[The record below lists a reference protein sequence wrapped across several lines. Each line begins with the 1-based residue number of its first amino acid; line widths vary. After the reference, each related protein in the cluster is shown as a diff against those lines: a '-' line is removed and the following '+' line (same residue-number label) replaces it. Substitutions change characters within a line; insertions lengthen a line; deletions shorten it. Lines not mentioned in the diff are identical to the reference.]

1 MRWWARW
8 RRRKQWR
15 ERDLDRE
22 IRAHLDLEAEE
33 QAAAGVPPGE
43 ASYAA
48 RRAFGNVDLF
58 KEATREIWGWA
69 WRDRLAQ
76 DIRYGLRRLRKSP
89 GFTTVAVLSLALGVG
104 ANTAIFS
111 IIHAVLLRPLPYP
124 EPHRLLAIEET
135 QSATKVFSSEAMM
148 VSALHFVTWRK
159 QCRSFEQIALL
170 DGLSLNLTGMGEPER
185 LDVERASA
193 TLFPLLG
200 VQPRL
205 GRSFLE
211 EEDQPGR
218 DRVVMLSDSLWHR
231 RFQSDPGVVGRKIT
245 LDGVPFEVVG
255 VLPASFR
262 TPWLGGP
269 VDLWKP
275 FAIREDEL
283 QVIGDFN
290 YECLARLRRGVSREQ
305 AVAEMK
311 IIQSGIARTIPER
324 VELGALLTPL
334 AERMTAGSRQGLLLL
349 LAAVGAVL
357 LIACVNITNL
367 LLARNTARREL
378 AIRAA
383 IGASRGRLG
392 QQMLTESL
400 ILSAL
405 GGMAGVLLAQTVVG
419 LVVAHAPA
427 DLPRIDEVRL
437 DAPVF
442 WFSFLIS
449 MVAGLVFGFLPA
461 WKFSLADPQ
470 DALKADSRTTTGG
483 TSSGRVRRL
492 LVGCE
497 VGLGTVCLV
506 LAGLL
511 MQSFVRLLRVE
522 RGYAVERILTVN
534 LMMPAVRY
542 PDLAARTK
550 FLRSALDDLQRLP
563 GVLAAGATNRQLL
576 SGPGSNNS
584 ITLEGTKVPL
594 LERPV
599 VDYRCISPGYFRTF
613 GIPLITGR
621 VFDESDV
628 HRNVAVL
635 SAKTAQGL
643 WPGENPV
650 GKHFR
655 LGDEGSPL
663 AEVVGVAGDVRGVRL
678 DEVPNPTVYLPY
690 WQRDRRDMIIAVRTA
705 LEPAAMAS
713 GVRDTI
719 RKLDPELPVRAF
731 RTMEQVLIAELSPRR
746 FQLTLVLLFAATAL
760 LLASIGIYGVVSYS
774 VAQRRAEM
782 GIRMALGATA
792 SDVKWLVMRQGMGP
806 VVAGWAAGLVGAL
819 AVGRIVRSL
828 LFDTGTS
835 DLATLASVSA
845 VVLLVALAA
854 CYLPSR
860 RATRID
866 PMVALRYQ

>member
-1 MRWWARW
+1 MRWWTSW
-8 RRRKQWR
+8 LGRKEWR

-22 IRAHLDLEAEE
+22 IRTHLEIETEE
-33 QAAAGVPPGE
+33 QAAAGVPVDE
-43 ASYAA
+43 APYAA
-48 RRAFGNVDLF
+48 HRTFGNVSLVQ
-58 KEATREIWGWA
+58 EATRDMWGWA
-69 WRDRLAQ
+69 WRDRLVQ
-76 DIRYGLRRLRKSP
+76 DMRYGLRRLRKSP

-104 ANTAIFS
+104 ANTAISS
-111 IIHAVLLRPLPYP
+111 IIHAVLPRPLPCP

-135 QSATKVFSSEAMM
+135 QTGTKVFSSEAMP

-218 DRVVMLSDSLWHR
+218 DRVVMLSDSLWRR
-231 RFQSDPGVVGRKIT
+231 RFQSNPGVVGRKIT
-245 LDGVPFEVVG
+245 LDGVPFEAVG

-290 YECLARLRRGVSREQ
+290 YKCLAHLKRGVSREQ
-305 AVAEMK
+305 ALAEMK
-311 IIQSGIARTIPER
+311 VIQTGIASTIPER

-357 LIACVNITNL
+357 LIACANITNL
-367 LLARNTARREL
+367 LLARNTARREM

-383 IGASRGRLG
+383 IGASRGRLS

-400 ILSAL
+400 RLSAL
-405 GGMAGVLLAQTVVG
+405 GGTAGVLVAQTVLA
-419 LVVAHAPA
+419 LVVAHAPGG
-427 DLPRIDEVRL
+427 LPRMDEVRL

-442 WFSFLIS
+442 WFAFLIS
-449 MVAGLVFGFLPA
+449 IVAGLVFGFLPA
-461 WKFSLADPQ
+461 WRFSLADPQ

-483 TSSGRVRRL
+483 RSTGRVRGI
-492 LVGCE
+492 LVSCE

-511 MQSFVRLLRVE
+511 MHSFVRLLRVE

-534 LMMPAVRY
+534 LMMPAARY

-550 FLRSALDDLQRLP
+550 FLRSTLVDLQRLP
-563 GVLAAGATNRQLL
+563 GVLAAGASNRQLL
-576 SGPGSNNS
+576 SGPGSNNF

-599 VDYRCISPGYFRTF
+599 VDYRCISPGYFRAF

-635 SAKTAQGL
+635 S
-643 WPGENPV
+643 
-650 GKHFR
+650 
-655 LGDEGSPL
+655 
-663 AEVVGVAGDVRGVRL
+663 
-678 DEVPNPTVYLPY
+678 VP
-690 WQRDRRDMIIAVRTA
+690 
-705 LEPAAMAS
+705 
-713 GVRDTI
+713 
-719 RKLDPELPVRAF
+719 AF
-731 RTMEQVLIAELSPRR
+731 RTMEQVLSAEVSPRR
-746 FQLTLVLLFAATAL
+746 FQLTLVLMFAATAL
-760 LLASIGIYGVVSYS
+760 LLASIGIYGVVAYT
-774 VAQRRAEM
+774 VAQQRAEI

-792 SDVKWLVMRQGMGP
+792 SNVKWLVMRQGMGP
-806 VVAGWAAGLVGAL
+806 VVAGWAAGLIGAL
-819 AVGRIVRSL
+819 AVGQLVRSL
-828 LFDTGTS
+828 LFDTGAT
-835 DLATLASVSA
+835 DLATLAGVSA

>member
-33 QAAAGVPPGE
+33 QAAAGVLPGE

-135 QSATKVFSSEAMM
+135 QSGTKVFSSEAMP

-311 IIQSGIARTIPER
+311 VIQSGIARTIPER

-392 QQMLTESL
+392 HQMLTESL

-442 WFSFLIS
+442 WFSFVIS

-511 MQSFVRLLRVE
+511 MQSFGPSGRCRSRPGLLRRERSRLRHRLPASGWGEVCGRSVE
-522 RGYAVERILTVN
+522 R
-534 LMMPAVRY
+534 
-542 PDLAARTK
+542 
-550 FLRSALDDLQRLP
+550 
-563 GVLAAGATNRQLL
+563 
-576 SGPGSNNS
+576 SGSW
-584 ITLEGTKVPL
+584 
-594 LERPV
+594 R
-599 VDYRCISPGYFRTF
+599 
-613 GIPLITGR
+613 
-621 VFDESDV
+621 
-628 HRNVAVL
+628 
-635 SAKTAQGL
+635 
-643 WPGENPV
+643 
-650 GKHFR
+650 
-655 LGDEGSPL
+655 
-663 AEVVGVAGDVRGVRL
+663 
-678 DEVPNPTVYLPY
+678 
-690 WQRDRRDMIIAVRTA
+690 
-705 LEPAAMAS
+705 
-713 GVRDTI
+713 
-719 RKLDPELPVRAF
+719 
-731 RTMEQVLIAELSPRR
+731 
-746 FQLTLVLLFAATAL
+746 
-760 LLASIGIYGVVSYS
+760 
-774 VAQRRAEM
+774 
-782 GIRMALGATA
+782 
-792 SDVKWLVMRQGMGP
+792 
-806 VVAGWAAGLVGAL
+806 
-819 AVGRIVRSL
+819 
-828 LFDTGTS
+828 
-835 DLATLASVSA
+835 
-845 VVLLVALAA
+845 
-854 CYLPSR
+854 PSR
-860 RATRID
+860 RCPPTPARS
-866 PMVALRYQ
+866 P